1 MLRGKTQI
9 KRIESA
15 TSRQVTLSKRRRGV
29 LKKAFE
35 LSQAL
40 CDAEVALIGG
50 SFMNSQVPGTFTIN
64 IRT

>member
-35 LSQAL
+35 ISAL